1 MEIIIRE
8 ERIKDYELSEIV
20 VKKAFRNVE
29 QSDHK
34 EHYLV
39 SRLRKTNSFIPELS
53 IVAD

>member
-29 QSDHK
+29 Q
-34 EHYLV
+34 
-39 SRLRKTNSFIPELS
+39 R
-53 IVAD
+53 